1 MRTKVFTEPYS
12 AYENITTDIRSDKV
26 LAKLV
31 SGTELGTPAVTDA
44 NGNYTNAQTANMYV
58 LPEWSKFSGAMEA
71 VALAECGGTLTLQ
84 TRIGTAAAADPFT
97 YQKTAVVDST
107 GTDLGSDM
115 TIVTTTKQFP
125 SGTFDLSVPR
135 DYVTVTILPQNL
147 SSLTGYHPVSWSCK
161 AGVTPRT
168 FTVVPIPNSVWT
180 GVQVKVAANEA
191 VSCIQTVSR

>member
-1 MRTKVFTEPYS
+1 M
-12 AYENITTDIRSDKV
+12 

-84 TRIGTAAAADPFT
+84 TTDRHGCSGRSVHVPEDGVI
-97 YQKTAVVDST
+97 DST

-147 SSLTGYHPVSWSCK
+147 SSLTGYHPVSGP
-161 AGVTPRT
+161 AR
-168 FTVVPIPNSVWT
+168 
-180 GVQVKVAANEA
+180 QA
-191 VSCIQTVSR
+191 